1 MSKKSQEAVIS
12 PIKER
17 YVQPGIDSASST
29 EGGTSG
35 GTRGIVAS
43 GATDI
48 VGAVMNLASTVV
60 GYFGERANI
69 KRQAKENRRLA
80 QEEFQRNYQM
90 WKEQNAYNAP
100 SSQMAR
106 LKAAG
111 LNPAILYGGSSGSVS
126 GNSDQAP
133 KLDYSGAQLASYASP
148 LAALAAGT
156 GQLGA
161 LLQARLQ
168 NAQIENLTASADK
181 SREDAGRIG
190 IERLIALQKLPYVGE
205 AFKAQIGK
213 DYAMST
219 EAYARAAEAT
229 KNLEVMAAQVNIYD
243 TQNAA
248 LRLSLEI
255 QQMAKDD
262 IIESYSLSN
271 QESRARISEINKRM
285 EKYSQ
290 EILNLKEDW
299 WLIQAQTYKA
309 NTEGDINVLQK
320 DVTRKAAEKI
330 DKEIDRISEETKLT
344 KKQVKY
350 YFYNNVV
357 RPAMDLVG
365 NVGSRL
371 GGAYFLKH

>member
-1 MSKKSQEAVIS
+1 MFGDKRKDREEWIYNGDIQPAV
-12 PIKER
+12 
-17 YVQPGIDSASST
+17 DSGQTSTSSAT
-29 EGGTSG
+29 NSVAAGGM
-35 GTRGIVAS
+35 
-43 GATDI
+43 DI
-48 VGAVMNLASTVV
+48 YSALINLASTAI
-60 GYFGERANI
+60 GYYGQRKNI
-69 KRQAKENRRLA
+69 KLQQKYNKQLA
-80 QEEFQRNYQM
+80 EEEFARNYKM
-90 WKEQNAYNAP
+90 WKENNAYNAP

-106 LKAAG
+106 FKAAG
-111 LNPAILYGGSSGSVS
+111 LNPALIYGGSVTGAA
-126 GNSDQAP
+126 GLSDQAP
-133 KLDYSGAQLASYASP
+133 ALDYSGAQLSSFADPVAAMAS
-148 LAALAAGT
+148 GT
-156 GQLGA
+156 GMLGA
-161 LLQARLQ
+161 LINARLSE
-168 NAQIENLTASADK
+168 AQIDNLSASADR
-181 SREDAGRIG
+181 SRQDAGRIG
-190 IERLIALQKLPYVGE
+190 LDRLIALQKLPYVGE
-205 AFKAQIGK
+205 AMKAQIGK
-213 DYAMST
+213 DYAMTT

-243 TQNAA
+243 TQNQA

-271 QESRARISEINKRM
+271 QESKARIAEINKRM
-285 EKYSQ
+285 EKYHQ

-320 DVTRKAAEKI
+320 EVTRKAADKI

-344 KKQVKY
+344 RKQVKY

-371 GGAYFLKH
+371 GGAAILHM